1 MSRNKRPSRPVTTA
15 SPAREGVDRAA
26 SEQPLTPGSEKPI
39 GITPAMAAAGVGVLL
54 ATMIWSYWPTLA
66 EVWSAWMNQPDY
78 SHGILVAP
86 LAAVFLYVRRGTFP
100 AAEVRPAAFGL
111 GMLGA
116 VSIVRLLAGRYYLL
130 PIDAWTIPFWVAGS
144 VWLLFGWSV
153 LRWSLPSIVFLWFMF
168 PMPYA
173 AESWLSVPLQAI
185 AAKVSTAGLVM
196 LGQPAIAEGNTIWIG
211 DTPLNVAEA
220 CSGLRIFMSIFAM
233 AFVFVLFFRWAW
245 WQKAL
250 ALIMALPV
258 AIVANAVRIIVTGLL
273 FQFVSGEAAHKFMH
287 DLSGLVMIPFAG
299 GLLWLFLIYIERI
312 YPEIEMI
319 SPMSRLAT
327 PADRE

>member
-1 MSRNKRPSRPVTTA
+1 MSRPRQNRSTRTHGNATDQPAAVGVAPNSDDA
-15 SPAREGVDRAA
+15 SQQSA
-26 SEQPLTPGSEKPI
+26 SLSPPI
-39 GITPAMAAAGVGVLL
+39 AAAGVAVLL
-54 ATMIWSYWPTLA
+54 TTMLWSYWPTLT

-86 LAAVFLYVRRGTFP
+86 LAAIVLFVRRATFP
-100 AAEVRPAAFGL
+100 ANDVRPSMFGL
-111 GMLGA
+111 CMLAGVA
-116 VSIVRLLAGRYYLL
+116 IVRLLAGRYYLL
-130 PIDAWTIPFWVAGS
+130 PIDAWTIPLWVAGC
-144 VWLLFGWSV
+144 VWLLFGWRC
-153 LRWSLPSIVFLWFMF
+153 LQWCLPSIVFLWFMF
-168 PMPYA
+168 PMPYS

-185 AAKVSTAGLVM
+185 ATKVSTAGLVM

-211 DTPLNVAEA
+211 DQPLNVAEA

-250 ALIMALPV
+250 ALLMALPV
-258 AIVANAVRIIVTGLL
+258 AIVANAIRIIVTGLL
-273 FQFVSGEAAHKFMH
+273 FQYVSGEAAHKFMH

-312 YPEIEMI
+312 YPEIEVI
-319 SPMSRLAT
+319 SPMSRMATLAE
-327 PADRE
+327 PQ